1 MKGTAVR
8 IFGSRSARIPT
19 HPGTHPSFTICESWA
34 HDAANIKHIKL
45 PARIHKT
52 SLRHLPPRSAANAGF
67 VSESGGSLFS
77 IFCDPT
83 SNIKI
88 SKFQNFLTQSDFP
101 DFNPKFRIQ
110 NSKLLDPVRS
120 ATFSHMSQQH
130 NISPEQR
137 LPFLH
142 RMIDDLPAEEL
153 EVVELVL
160 ARLEMDRLWKEVR
173 EGFDEDWASG
183 KYDRIDEVIQEVPY
197 DNV

>member
-1 MKGTAVR
+1 
-8 IFGSRSARIPT
+8 
-19 HPGTHPSFTICESWA
+19 
-34 HDAANIKHIKL
+34 
-45 PARIHKT
+45 
-52 SLRHLPPRSAANAGF
+52 
-67 VSESGGSLFS
+67 
-77 IFCDPT
+77 
-83 SNIKI
+83 
-88 SKFQNFLTQSDFP
+88 
-101 DFNPKFRIQ
+101 
-110 NSKLLDPVRS
+110 
-120 ATFSHMSQQH
+120 MSQQH